1 MTKATAAAG
10 KLPAGSIDFDKV
22 HANARAG
29 KDNIYEG
36 AVSHQRGAAAAAPA
50 PAAPAPAPAAAP
62 KAEPDER

>member
-22 HANARAG
+22 HAAAKAG

-36 AVSHQRGAAAAAPA
+36 AVSHQRKDPEPAAAPA
-50 PAAPAPAPAAAP
+50 DEKA
-62 KAEPDER
+62 AEPAKDADEK